1 MSLSRGALCPWLSG
15 WLLGLMVAVPVWAAG
30 PQRDKA
36 NWDNLKELVS
46 GQEIQVVLNDAKSY
60 RGKFQSVSDEG
71 LVVSLATDE
80 QTFTK
85 QSVLRVSSKGQGRRG
100 RNIGIGALIGVGG
113 GAATGAAINPISLTT
128 RGETVAIGMVIGAVA
143 GAVVGAALPTGG
155 WQEVY
160 RAR

>member
-1 MSLSRGALCPWLSG
+1 M
-15 WLLGLMVAVPVWAAG
+15 
-30 PQRDKA
+30 
-36 NWDNLKELVS
+36 S

-113 GAATGAAINPISLTT
+113 GAAGILHPLRPADFGDRVRNVL
-128 RGETVAIGMVIGAVA
+128 AV
-143 GAVVGAALPTGG
+143 P
-155 WQEVY
+155 QSQ
-160 RAR
+160 RARCPELG